1 MMHKFRNRKAG
12 IIYTWVL
19 FALCM
24 PVALQAQT
32 PSQDDTE
39 DRLRDLESRQLQ
51 FEKLLEE
58 KEARIRELEAD
69 TGPEDVS
76 PPQSE
81 ATSPAGSEKDANPFG
96 EFTPGQG
103 FTVART
109 DFGELQ
115 LSVYSYFRYLNQ
127 KGLDS
132 QYIDHFGNTQTIDQ
146 RHDFEVNKVFLYT
159 KGWFLD
165 PDFKY
170 LFYVWSSNTAL
181 GKTSNNLVAG
191 NLRYRFS
198 DAFSLTGGVVGL
210 PSTRSMMGQFPY
222 WHRVDTR
229 LIADEFMRGS
239 FTQGISADG
248 KIARGLNYN
257 LTVGNNLSN
266 FGVDALKLDNSIN
279 TVSGALVWMPT
290 TGEFGPRASI
300 GDFEHHQSLATLF
313 SLHATFSTEDKQS
326 QPGQDD
332 PENTQI
338 RLSDGVTVFT
348 PDALAPGV
356 SVNKVDYKMFALSA
370 AMKYRG
376 YALEGEL
383 FYRELDNFRT
393 NAPLGIDKLTDKGMQ
408 IKASTMLM
416 PRTLQLYANGS
427 KIFGEYGD
435 PWDAGVGINYWPFK
449 RRGLRVNS
457 EALYLNKSPVGYA
470 SLPYTVGANGWVFV
484 TNLELAF

>member
-1 MMHKFRNRKAG
+1 
-12 IIYTWVL
+12 
-19 FALCM
+19 M

-239 FTQGISADG
+239 FTQGISA
-248 KIARGLNYN
+248 
-257 LTVGNNLSN
+257 
-266 FGVDALKLDNSIN
+266 
-279 TVSGALVWMPT
+279 
-290 TGEFGPRASI
+290 
-300 GDFEHHQSLATLF
+300 
-313 SLHATFSTEDKQS
+313 
-326 QPGQDD
+326 
-332 PENTQI
+332 
-338 RLSDGVTVFT
+338 
-348 PDALAPGV
+348 
-356 SVNKVDYKMFALSA
+356 
-370 AMKYRG
+370 
-376 YALEGEL
+376 
-383 FYRELDNFRT
+383 
-393 NAPLGIDKLTDKGMQ
+393 
-408 IKASTMLM
+408 
-416 PRTLQLYANGS
+416 
-427 KIFGEYGD
+427 
-435 PWDAGVGINYWPFK
+435 
-449 RRGLRVNS
+449 
-457 EALYLNKSPVGYA
+457 
-470 SLPYTVGANGWVFV
+470 
-484 TNLELAF
+484 